1 MYFSDMGTGIAGGW
15 LYPLCREF
23 LALQKNFEKP
33 QAAGNAIARQQ
44 NKKPSA
50 KAKAKNKA

>member
-1 MYFSDMGTGIAGGW
+1 LQEDDYI
-15 LYPLCREF
+15 PCVREF